1 METTNKLKDINEV
14 LEFLYQEYPNCFK
27 AKDGIKPLKV
37 GIFKDIAERIEGNET
52 VSKTQVRQALRK
64 YTSNWRYLESV
75 TQNEFRIDL
84 DGNQAE
90 KIEQEHIEH
99 AKQALEESR
108 AKRKA
113 AKPMNKGKRPPRREG
128 GRDGAPRDANRGAD
142 TKSYKKRPFDKNKPH
157 DKHAKVNTKPV
168 EEAPV
173 KRSGKVE
180 PLPAS
185 EVKVNAKVK
194 VKLGQALVNATIR
207 EVKNDEVFVELVTGM
222 QVKTKADS
230 LYFI

>member
-14 LEFLYQEYPNCFK
+14 LEFLFKEFPNCFK

-37 GIFKDIAERIEGNET
+37 GIFKDIAERIEGSEE

-90 KIEQEHIEH
+90 KIEAEHIEH
-99 AKQALEESR
+99 AQKALEESR
-108 AKRKA
+108 AKRASK
-113 AKPMNKGKRPPRREG
+113 KPAPKGKRPFVK
-128 GRDGAPRDANRGAD
+128 RDGAPREGGSSE
-142 TKSYKKRPFDKNKPH
+142 TKPYKKKPFDRNRND
-157 DKHAKVNTKPV
+157 DKRAKVESKP
-168 EEAPV
+168 EQAAPV
-173 KRSGKVE
+173 KRTGKVE

-194 VKLGQALVNATIR
+194 VKLGQALVNATIT
-207 EVKNDEVFVELVTGM
+207 EVNKDEVHVELVTGM